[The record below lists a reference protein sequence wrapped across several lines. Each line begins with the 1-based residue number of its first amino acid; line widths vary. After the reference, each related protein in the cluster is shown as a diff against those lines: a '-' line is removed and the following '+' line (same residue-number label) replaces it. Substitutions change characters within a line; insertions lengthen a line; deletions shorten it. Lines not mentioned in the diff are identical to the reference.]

1 MLKLNH
7 HSFVCSF
14 LLSFVNLKECQLS
27 DSGLTVERLFSDL
40 PLSDHL
46 FFMVFGLRWKWQSLQ
61 AGDIDHLAAGFLLC
75 HNISHGINLRKSPV
89 LQYLYYLAQVGQWTG
104 FCHII
109 VEKLCPSPVY
119 SMMCIN
125 HRIACGARMLGNG
138 NALII
143 HRIVTTNVLKLKP
156 AWPYIYYGIN
166 IIFLTSITNLYY
178 LKA

>member
-40 PLSDHL
+40 PLSDH
-46 FFMVFGLRWKWQSLQ
+46 FFLWYLVYAENDNLCRQVILTIWLLGSFCAIIFLMGSIWGSHLSCSISTTLLRLASGQ
-61 AGDIDHLAAGFLLC
+61 AFAILL
-75 HNISHGINLRKSPV
+75 LRNCV
-89 LQYLYYLAQVGQWTG
+89 LPL
-104 FCHII
+104 
-109 VEKLCPSPVY
+109 VY

-143 HRIVTTNVLKLKP
+143 HRILTTNVLKLKP
-156 AWPYIYYGIN
+156 AWPYILWDQYNFPPISY
-166 IIFLTSITNLYY
+166 
-178 LKA
+178 